1 MQAASQRNVRFVGHS
16 DQGGRS
22 DGVQVMVHRG
32 HAYVGH
38 IFSGGFSVVDVR
50 DPKKPQAVA
59 FVPTPENTWALHL
72 QVHDDLLLVVNAAN
86 VWTAQKVASDKEFFS
101 RPLTESFDR
110 HGMSFAAGLRV
121 YDISQPARPREI
133 AFMPVNGLGPHRI
146 WYVGGR
152 YAYISAHFEGF
163 TDRILAIV
171 DMSDPTKPHIVG
183 RWWLPGMWQAGG
195 ETPQWPQGRRYALHH
210 AVVAGTTAY
219 GAWLDGGLT
228 VLDVADPAK
237 PRLLAH
243 RVWHPPLGSTT
254 HSPLQFPDRNLLI
267 VSDEPAQDNCADGI
281 KRIWVFDVYEPSNP
295 VSIATMPLPDEQRY
309 CELPGKFGP
318 HNLHENRPG
327 ALQNSNLVFATY
339 CNAGLRVFDITDPFQ
354 PRDAGHFVPPPPTL
368 RMDPRPNRPLVIQS
382 GDVFAAADG
391 LLYMTDFNAGLYIL
405 DYEGRS

>member
-1 MQAASQRNVRFVGHS
+1 MQPAAQRNVRFLGHC

-32 HAYVGH
+32 HAYIGH

-50 DPKKPQAVA
+50 DPKKPATIA
-59 FVPTPENTWALHL
+59 FVPAPENTWALHL

-86 VWTAQKVASDKEFFS
+86 VWTAQKLTSDKEFFS
-101 RPLTESFDR
+101 RPLAETFDR
-110 HGMSFAAGLRV
+110 HGLSFAAGLRV
-121 YDISQPARPREI
+121 YDISHPAEPREI
-133 AFMPVNGLGPHRI
+133 GFMPVDGIGLHRI

-171 DMSDPTKPHIVG
+171 DMSDPARPQIVG
-183 RWWLPGMWQAGG
+183 RWWLPGMWRANG

-210 AVVAGTTAY
+210 AVVSGTTAY
-219 GAWLDGGLT
+219 AAWLDGGLT

-243 RVWHPPLGSTT
+243 RVWCPPFGGAT
-254 HSPLQFPDRNLLI
+254 HSPLQLPERNLLI
-267 VSDEPAQDNCADGI
+267 VSDEPTQDNCGDGL
-281 KRIWVFDVYEPSNP
+281 KYIWVFDVREPANP
-295 VSIATMPLPDEQRY
+295 VSIATLPQPAEQRY

-327 ALQNSNLVFATY
+327 SLQNQNLVFATY
-339 CNAGLRVFDITDPFQ
+339 FNAGLRVYDIADPFQ
-354 PRDAGHFVPPPPTL
+354 PRAAGHFVPPPPRRL
-368 RMDPRPNRPLVIQS
+368 VDPRPNRPLTIQS

-391 LLYMTDFNAGLYIL
+391 RLYMTDFNAGLYIL
-405 DYEGRS
+405 EYDGRT